1 MENCLQY
8 VEKWYRICLALI
20 FVILAGLVMIFRY
33 FLQIKANSITLKK
46 NDEQQ
51 QEKIT
56 KLEQKNGNEQYQI
69 DSLKERFTKLED
81 LIISKRKKAK
91 PLKA

>member
-20 FVILAGLVMIFRY
+20 FVVLAGLVMIFRY
-33 FLQIKANSITLKK
+33 FLQIKASSITLKK

-56 KLEQKNGNEQYQI
+56 KLEQKNGYEQHQI
-69 DSLKERFTKLED
+69 DSLKERFIELES
-81 LIISKRKKAK
+81 LIIKRSKKSKVKSA
-91 PLKA
+91 

>member
-1 MENCLQY
+1 
-8 VEKWYRICLALI
+8 
-20 FVILAGLVMIFRY
+20 MIFRY